1 MAKKTSGNGGWRPW
15 SWRCTRASMGP
26 VLGDQ
31 SARREL
37 DQRQGTWR
45 RRWGVH
51 RHVREALVE
60 LMIQAW
66 LREREHRLDALVQDP
81 VGIV

>member
-1 MAKKTSGNGGWRPW
+1 VAALELAVHQSQH
-15 SWRCTRASMGP
+15 GP
-26 VLGDQ
+26 GARRSVGPRQ
-31 SARREL
+31 VCARREL

-66 LREREHRLDALVQDP
+66 QREREHRLDALVQDP